1 MASVEDYT
9 IGCICALSIE
19 AVALRLFLDEEYK
32 CPEIESS
39 YASTQDHNVYSTGA
53 IGGHKIVVATLPL
66 GKYGVSQATG
76 VIGDM
81 IRSFPNLR
89 CCLVVGIGGG
99 APSSQNDIRLGDIV
113 VSAPVLKS
121 GGILQYDHGKAIQ
134 GQPFRIT
141 QHLNEPP
148 SILLSAIGKLAQ
160 DYELDE
166 HPLQNMVNDV
176 LATKPRLK
184 MKYQRPDDGSDRLYK
199 SDVTHPIDTRGNC
212 ERLCGTEVSKLVER
226 PTRAAGVGVAEI
238 HYGIIASGSSLM
250 KDATVRDRLSDQEE
264 VLCFEME
271 AAGLVNQFPCLVI
284 RGICD
289 YSDSHK
295 SDEWQGHAAMMAAAY
310 AKEVLRVVLPRKISS
325 TEKIVDKLSAKLNG
339 Q

>member
-1 MASVEDYT
+1 MTSVEDYT

-19 AVALRLFLDEEYK
+19 AVALRLFLDEKYE

-39 YASTQDHNVYSTGA
+39 HASTQDRNVYTTGA
-53 IGGHKIVVATLPL
+53 IRGHKIVIATLPL
-66 GKYGVSQATG
+66 GKYGVSQATS

-89 CCLVVGIGGG
+89 CCLMVGIGGG
-99 APSSQNDIRLGDIV
+99 APSSQHDIRLGDIV
-113 VSAPVLKS
+113 VSAPINRS
-121 GGILQYDHGKAIQ
+121 GGVLQYDHGKAIQ

-148 SILLSAIGKLAQ
+148 SMLLSAIGKLAQ
-160 DYELDE
+160 DYEIDE
-166 HPLQNMVNDV
+166 NPLQNMVSDV

-184 MKYQRPDDGSDRLYK
+184 TKYQRPDDSNDRLYK
-199 SDVTHPIDTRGNC
+199 SAFTHPTDTCGNC
-212 ERLCGTEVSKLVER
+212 EQVCGTGASKLTER
-226 PTRAAGVGVAEI
+226 SIRVAGAGVAEV

-250 KDATVRDRLSDQEE
+250 KDAVIRDRLSEE
-264 VLCFEME
+264 ESVLCFEME

-295 SDEWQGHAAMMAAAY
+295 NDDWQGHAAMMAAAY
-310 AKEVLRVVLPRKISS
+310 TKEVLRVLLPGKIASA
-325 TEKIVDKLSAKLNG
+325 EKIVDRLSEKLNG

>member
-1 MASVEDYT
+1 MASVGDYT

-19 AVALRLFLDEEYK
+19 AVALRLFLDEEHK

-39 YASTQDHNVYSTGA
+39 HASTQDHNVYTTGA
-53 IGGHKIVVATLPL
+53 IGGHKIVIATLPL

-89 CCLVVGIGGG
+89 CCLMVGIGGG
-99 APSSQNDIRLGDIV
+99 APSSQHDIRLGDIV
-113 VSAPVLKS
+113 VSAPVGGS
-121 GGILQYDHGKAIQ
+121 GGILQYDHGKAVQ
-134 GQPFRIT
+134 GQPFRVT

-148 SILLSAIGKLAQ
+148 SILLSAIGKLVQ

-166 HPLQNMVNDV
+166 HPLQNMVDGV
-176 LATKPRLK
+176 FATRPRLK
-184 MKYQRPDDGSDRLYK
+184 ATYQRPDDSSDRLYK
-199 SDVTHPIDTRGNC
+199 SNFIHPQDKRGNC
-212 ERLCGTEVSKLVER
+212 EQLCGTRDSEMADR
-226 PTRAAGVGVAEI
+226 HPRASGINVAEI

-250 KDATVRDRLSDQEE
+250 KDATVRDRLSEDEQ

-271 AAGLVNQFPCLVI
+271 AAGLMNQFPCLVI

-295 SDEWQGHAAMMAAAY
+295 NDDWQKYAAMMAAAY
-310 AKEVLRVVLPRKISS
+310 AKEVLRVLMPRKV
-325 TEKIVDKLSAKLNG
+325 KQAVDRLSGKLNG
-339 Q
+339 